1 MFSLLADKLQDVFKD
16 LRGHGKI
23 TETNITDAMR
33 AVRMALLEADVE
45 FNVAKGFIARVK
57 DKALGEE
64 VLRGV
69 APGQQIVKIF
79 HDELTALLGGDN
91 APLNLEKP
99 ARILMVGLNGAGK
112 TTSSAKLAAWLK
124 KEGKAPLLI
133 ACDLHRPAA
142 IEQLATLAGQV
153 GVPVFTPPPD
163 EKDVLKVAKLALEW
177 VKTQPG
183 NVQIYDTAGRQEIDE
198 ALIAEIKALREFLQ
212 PQEVLLVADAATG
225 QQAVSVATHFH
236 EALNIT
242 GLVLTKLDGD
252 ARGGAAL
259 SMREVTQR
267 PIKFAGIGEKL
278 DQFEPFYPDRL
289 AGRILGMG
297 DIVGLVEK
305 AVAAI
310 DEEEAKRMEE
320 KMRKASFDL
329 NDFLAQF
336 KMLKKLGPLENVLGM
351 LPGMGNLK
359 DFSVDEKQMK
369 RVEAIVLSM
378 TLAERTNPDI
388 LNARRRQRIARGSGV
403 SVTEVNDLLQ
413 RFGQMRKMM
422 KNFGKM
428 KQMMSRPGAASRF
441 RIKALVFEQLRYNS
455 ETQKTKKVMSVSN
468 RLRREGSLNN
478 PYYKVVVTDQRSP
491 RDGKFIELIGNY
503 DPKKPGDNSNIDLSR
518 VDYWVQNGAQPSD
531 TVRSIIKKARKKATV
546 AA

>member
-23 TETNITDAMR
+23 TETNVTDAMR

-45 FNVAKGFIARVK
+45 FGVAKGFIARVK

-69 APGQQIVKIF
+69 HPGQQIVKIF

-91 APLNLEKP
+91 EPLNLEKP

-112 TTSSAKLAAWLK
+112 TTSSAKLASWLK
-124 KEGKAPLLI
+124 KQGKAPLLI

-142 IEQLATLAGQV
+142 IEQLATLGKQI
-153 GVPVFTPPPD
+153 GVPVFIPPAG
-163 EKDVLKVAKLALEW
+163 EKDVLKVGKLALEW
-177 VKTQPG
+177 AKEQPG
-183 NVQIYDTAGRQEIDE
+183 NVQIFDTAGRQEIDE
-198 ALIAEIKALREFLQ
+198 TLIAEIKALRELLK

-267 PIKFAGIGEKL
+267 PIKFAGVGEKI
-278 DQFEPFYPDRL
+278 DQFEPFFPDRL

-297 DIVGLVEK
+297 DIVGFVEK
-305 AVAAI
+305 AAAAI
-310 DEEEAKRMEE
+310 DEDEARRMEE
-320 KMRKASFDL
+320 KMRTASFDL

-336 KMLKKLGPLENVLGM
+336 KMLKKLGPLENLLGM

-378 TLAERTNPDI
+378 TLAERTKPDI

-422 KNFGKM
+422 KNMGKM
-428 KQMMSRPGAASRF
+428 KQMMARPGAASRF
-441 RIKALVFEQLRYNS
+441 GLP
-455 ETQKTKKVMSVSN
+455 N
-468 RLRREGSLNN
+468 R
-478 PYYKVVVTDQRSP
+478 
-491 RDGKFIELIGNY
+491 
-503 DPKKPGDNSNIDLSR
+503 
-518 VDYWVQNGAQPSD
+518 
-531 TVRSIIKKARKKATV
+531 
-546 AA
+546 